1 MYLRQFLENDKM
13 IIIPAIDLING
24 QCVRLTKGDY
34 DTTKVYNTNPLE
46 VAKEFEAAGLTHLH
60 LVDLDGA
67 RKREVVNWDVLETVA
82 KNTNLKIDFS
92 GGLSNGE
99 QVKRAFD
106 TGAYKVTI
114 GSIAV
119 KRPDTFKQW
128 IVDYGADKMILGA
141 DVIGRNIAIHGWEST
156 SEVGIFDFIRGYH
169 LCGIRNVMCTDV
181 SKDGML
187 QGAAVDLYQEI
198 LAEFPDL
205 KLVASGGVSNL
216 QDLKD
221 LKAAGC
227 ASAIVGKAIYEGRVT
242 LQELVEL

>member
-1 MYLRQFLENDKM
+1 M
-13 IIIPAIDLING
+13 IIVPAIDLING

-46 VAKEFEAAGLTHLH
+46 VAQEFEAAGLTHLH

-67 RKREVVNWDVLETVA
+67 KKREVVNWNILETIA
-82 KNTNLKIDFS
+82 KNTSLKIDFS
-92 GGLSNGE
+92 GGLSDAD
-99 QVKRAFD
+99 QVKKAFD
-106 TGAYKVTI
+106 LGAYKVTI

-128 IVDYGADKMILGA
+128 IVDNGADKMILGA

-156 SEVGIFDFIRGYH
+156 SDVSILDFIHGYH

-187 QGAAVDLYQEI
+187 QGPATDLYKEI
-198 LAEFPDL
+198 LQSFPDL
-205 KLVASGGVSNL
+205 QLIASGGVSNL
-216 QDLKD
+216 QDLID
-221 LKAAGC
+221 LKEAGC
-227 ASAIVGKAIYEGRVT
+227 AYAIVGKAIYEGRVS
-242 LQELVEL
+242 LEELVNI

>member
-1 MYLRQFLENDKM
+1 M
-13 IIIPAIDLING
+13 IIVPAIDLING

-46 VAKEFEAAGLTHLH
+46 VAQEFEAAGLTHLH

-67 RKREVVNWDVLETVA
+67 RKRVVVNWDILETIA
-82 KNTNLKIDFS
+82 KNTSLKIDFS
-92 GGLSNGE
+92 GGLSDAD
-99 QVKRAFD
+99 QVKKAFD
-106 TGAYKVTI
+106 LGACKVTI

-128 IVDYGADKMILGA
+128 IVDNGADKMILGA

-156 SEVGIFDFIRGYH
+156 SDVNILDFIHGYH

-187 QGAAVDLYQEI
+187 QGAAVDLYKEI
-198 LAEFPDL
+198 LQSFPDL
-205 KLVASGGVSNL
+205 QLIASGGVSNL

-227 ASAIVGKAIYEGRVT
+227 AYAIVGKAIYEGRVT
-242 LQELVEL
+242 LEELAKI

>member
-1 MYLRQFLENDKM
+1 M
-13 IIIPAIDLING
+13 IIVPAIDLING

-46 VAKEFEAAGLTHLH
+46 VAQEFEAAGLTHLH

-67 RKREVVNWDVLETVA
+67 RKREVVNWNILESIA
-82 KNTNLKIDFS
+82 KNTSLKIDFS
-92 GGLSNGE
+92 GGLSDAE
-99 QVKRAFD
+99 QVKKAFD
-106 TGAYKVTI
+106 LGAYKVTI

-128 IVDYGADKMILGA
+128 IVDNGADKMILGA

-156 SEVGIFDFIRGYH
+156 SDISILDFIHGYH
-169 LCGIRNVMCTDV
+169 LCGIRHVMCTDV

-187 QGAAVDLYQEI
+187 QGPATDLYKEI
-198 LAEFPDL
+198 LQSFPDL
-205 KLVASGGVSNL
+205 QLIASGGVSNL
-216 QDLKD
+216 QDLID

-227 ASAIVGKAIYEGRVT
+227 AYAIVGKAIYEGRVT
-242 LQELVEL
+242 LDELVNI